1 MIRNMKEKLGVKT
14 GDPQHDLK
22 QNLDKENE
30 LKSWLNKTPL
40 YLVLQ
45 WFDTIEEVKVSNKLR
60 TKRWSTEKT
69 SRDKMFLAKLGM
81 NLS

>member
-1 MIRNMKEKLGVKT
+1 MKENLGVKT

-40 YLVLQ
+40 DLVLQ
-45 WFDTIEEVKVSNKLR
+45 WFDTIEEVRVSDKLR